1 MTRIP
6 ESASRVLELLAQ
18 APDRIRTSTRA
29 VSWEQLSRR
38 SKDEPWSIY
47 DILAH
52 LRACTDVWGKHIYVM
67 IEKDRPVQRHV
78 SPRSYMRRPAYTM
91 PDMDTALELYTVE
104 RRKLLKTLSA
114 LDGSGWAR
122 RGTFTG
128 ISERGR
134 SQTVLSYAERLC
146 NHEQVHL
153 DQIDSLLK

>member
-52 LRACTDVWGKHIYVM
+52 LRACTDVWGGKHIYVM
-67 IEKDRPVQRHV
+67 IEKDGPVQRHV
-78 SPRSYMRRPAYTM
+78 SP
-91 PDMDTALELYTVE
+91 
-104 RRKLLKTLSA
+104 LSA
-114 LDGSGWAR
+114 EVSTVAGGR
-122 RGTFTG
+122 RTNTC
-128 ISERGR
+128 S
-134 SQTVLSYAERLC
+134 
-146 NHEQVHL
+146 
-153 DQIDSLLK
+153 